1 MQALYL
7 YSMNVVYF
15 CIVFLFHMT
24 PATFEKTKSSVL
36 SHIQQVF
43 AEMEEE
49 MAISHQEKYAL
60 LEDAFENASDNDEL
74 RVAFEQW
81 YHEHDSDLDLDM
93 SVDELWSQ
101 ASGMATEK
109 EDGDDD
115 EDFLDSVDGDI
126 DGFGEEE
133 EEEPV
138 SNKSE
143 W

>member
-1 MQALYL
+1 
-7 YSMNVVYF
+7 
-15 CIVFLFHMT
+15 MT
-24 PATFEKTKSSVL
+24 LDTFEKTKSSVL

-74 RVAFEQW
+74 KVAFEQW
-81 YHEHDSDLDLDM
+81 YHEHDADLDLDM

-109 EDGDDD
+109 EDDDD
-115 EDFLDSVDGDI
+115 DDFLDSVGGGDI
-126 DGFGEEE
+126 DGFGEEDE
-133 EEEPV
+133 EE
-138 SNKSE
+138 SGGNKSD

>member
-1 MQALYL
+1 
-7 YSMNVVYF
+7 
-15 CIVFLFHMT
+15 MT
-24 PATFEKTKSSVL
+24 IDTFEKTKSSVL

-74 RVAFEQW
+74 KVAFEQW
-81 YHEHDSDLDLDM
+81 YHEHEDDLDLDM
-93 SVDELWSQ
+93 DVDELWSQ

-109 EDGDDD
+109 EDDEDD
-115 EDFLDSVDGDI
+115 DFLDGIGGDI

-133 EEEPV
+133 EDDMV
-138 SNKSE
+138 GSKSD

>member
-1 MQALYL
+1 
-7 YSMNVVYF
+7 
-15 CIVFLFHMT
+15 MT
-24 PATFEKTKSSVL
+24 LDTFEKTKSSVL

-101 ASGMATEK
+101 ASGMATER
-109 EDGDDD
+109 EDDD
-115 EDFLDSVDGDI
+115 DDDDGFVDVVGGGDI
-126 DGFGEEE
+126 DGFGDEK
-133 EEEPV
+133 EEEPTT
-138 SNKSE
+138 SRSD

>member
-1 MQALYL
+1 
-7 YSMNVVYF
+7 
-15 CIVFLFHMT
+15 MT
-24 PATFEKTKSSVL
+24 LDTFEKTKSSVL

-74 RVAFEQW
+74 KVAFEQW
-81 YHEHDSDLDLDM
+81 YHEHEGDLDLDM
-93 SVDELWSQ
+93 DVNELWSQ

-109 EDGDDD
+109 EDDDD
-115 EDFLDSVDGDI
+115 DDDDFLDGIGGDI

-133 EEEPV
+133 EEDTAG
-138 SNKSE
+138 SKSD